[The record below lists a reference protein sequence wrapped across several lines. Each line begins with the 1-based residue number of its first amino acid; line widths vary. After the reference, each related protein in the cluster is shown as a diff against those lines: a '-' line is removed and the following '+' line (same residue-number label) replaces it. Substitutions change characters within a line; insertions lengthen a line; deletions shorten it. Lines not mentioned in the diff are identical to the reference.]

1 MRGVRNTDRYARK
14 FITIIDEFK
23 LENIARLME
32 KDEYK
37 DDFNKVINDALDYG
51 LPQLLKVAYGEI
63 EEDGLPSTESQA
75 NSNIVVITGD
85 DKKIDEIID
94 LLEEILLNITLT
106 KSMTASLFNEKT
118 KRLGGQ
124 TVKPDSFQS
133 GVLSTTP
140 PYLAEHERMV
150 LNRVSKSRQ
159 ERARRDEGGDN

>member
-14 FITIIDEFK
+14 FITIVDDFK
-23 LENIARLME
+23 CEDIARLME
-32 KDEYK
+32 TDEYK

-63 EEDGLPSTESQA
+63 EEDGLPSVQPQGYELLVNDFDS
-75 NSNIVVITGD
+75 
-85 DKKIDEIID
+85 DK
-94 LLEEILLNITLT
+94 LAEILDLFEEVLLNATLN
-106 KSMTASLFNEKT
+106 KSMVASLFNEKT

-124 TVKPDSFQS
+124 TVKPDSFES

-150 LNRVSKSRQ
+150 LNRISKSRQ
-159 ERARRDEGGDN
+159 ERACRDEGGDN

>member
-37 DDFNKVINDALDYG
+37 DDFNKGINDALDYG

-63 EEDGLPSTESQA
+63 EEDGLPFTQPQGYEFLVKDFDS
-75 NSNIVVITGD
+75 
-85 DKKIDEIID
+85 DK
-94 LLEEILLNITLT
+94 LSEILDLFEEVLLNATLT

-118 KRLGGQ
+118 KLLGGQ
-124 TVKPDSFQS
+124 TANPDLFES

-150 LNRVSKSRQ
+150 LNRVNKSRQ
-159 ERARRDEGGDN
+159 ERSSGDGGGGK